1 MRTKD
6 FEPDEIADA
15 AMRVFWQRG
24 YAATSIQDLVE
35 GTGLSRSSLY
45 STFESKQGLYQQ
57 ALNRYSAVTAGNIE
71 LLSGSG
77 SPKTQIRKLLVAV
90 VDDEVNDPQRRGCL
104 ATNATLE
111 LAGQDEAVAKWV
123 AHNFQR
129 LHKALEKLI
138 RSGQQAGEISTDKN
152 PRALANF
159 FVSTMQGLRV
169 LSKGTSAAQR
179 RQCLM
184 DVVNVALDTL

>member
-1 MRTKD
+1 MRTKE

-57 ALNRYSAVTAGNIE
+57 ALNRYSIVTAGNIE

-77 SPKTQIRKLLVAV
+77 SPKAQIRKLLVSV
-90 VDDEVNDPQRRGCL
+90 VEDELNDPQRRGCL
-104 ATNATLE
+104 AANATLE
-111 LAGQDEAVAKWV
+111 LAGQDEAVAEWV

-138 RSGQQAGEISTDKN
+138 RHGQQAGEIASDKN